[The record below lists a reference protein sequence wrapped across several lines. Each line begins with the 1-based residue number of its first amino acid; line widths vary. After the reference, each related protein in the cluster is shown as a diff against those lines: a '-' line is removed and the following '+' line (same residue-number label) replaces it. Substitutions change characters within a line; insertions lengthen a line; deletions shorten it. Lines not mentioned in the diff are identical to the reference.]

1 LPNTQPYQ
9 KGTLDV
15 IGALCDTLNL
25 LAVKTLQPALFQ
37 PKFAERRQLSHIFL
51 NLAKPIFYQTLCLK
65 TKKQRRQLKKI

>member
-51 NLAKPIFYQTLCLK
+51 NLAKPIFYETLCLK
-65 TKKQRRQLKKI
+65 TKNKDVN